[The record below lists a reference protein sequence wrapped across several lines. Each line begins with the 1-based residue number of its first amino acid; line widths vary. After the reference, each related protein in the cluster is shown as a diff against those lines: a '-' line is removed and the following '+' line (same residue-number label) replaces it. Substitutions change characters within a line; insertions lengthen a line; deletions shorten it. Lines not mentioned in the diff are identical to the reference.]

1 MPRLSPADRFR
12 SLLEQWGLDI
22 EADLAS
28 VPLDDGV
35 PAFCAG
41 VAAAGAG
48 ATDPALAATRLS
60 QLLLLFARPCA
71 LAVELSRLP
80 TSPATSGLA
89 LFAVERLV
97 FTSSDDATG
106 EAQVDASTAPA
117 LPSIALAAAAAAG
130 QVARVRMEPRPDD
143 SGPDDDDEAGPAVPL
158 DVLLCAA
165 ARGLA
170 HLSEA
175 QPSPR

>member
-1 MPRLSPADRFR
+1 MMRSGPSDRFR

-71 LAVELSRLP
+71 LAAELSRLP
-80 TSPATSGLA
+80 HSPAATA
-89 LFAVERLV
+89 PAPFAVERLV
-97 FTSSDDATG
+97 FASVDATG

-117 LPSIALAAAAAAG
+117 LSSIALAAAAAAG
-130 QVARVRMEPRPDD
+130 QVARVRMEPRLGD

-170 HLSEA
+170 HLA
-175 QPSPR
+175 ATTH